1 MGNKI
6 PHSDSLILFLALLA
20 LEILLSSSMRE
31 LEQPTTKI
39 PVDENSNKLYYLE
52 QALEMIPDAILVIG
66 DSQDSFLAQNISVND
81 TQSEFQIKH
90 ANREF

>member
-1 MGNKI
+1 
-6 PHSDSLILFLALLA
+6 
-20 LEILLSSSMRE
+20 
-31 LEQPTTKI
+31 
-39 PVDENSNKLYYLE
+39 
-52 QALEMIPDAILVIG
+52 MIPDAILVIG